1 MPTITHENVDAL
13 NAVLTINL
21 DKSDYESKVNKKLK
35 EYRKNVQLKGFR
47 QGNVP
52 MGLIKRKFG
61 NNVLFEEI
69 NGVINENMTEYFKAE
84 NLKIIGQPLAL
95 ENNDVNLNINKLS
108 SYEFKFELGIAPAFE
123 LNGVSEDN
131 QLAFY
136 NIAVDAEEIN
146 AEVEQIRKRFGAGFE
161 EGVTEITADDM
172 ISIDLVELDGDAPK
186 VGGVT
191 KENVFLALRDV
202 ANEELRE
209 KILSAA
215 IGDSFVFDIYTIEN
229 KSKEHIRKYVLGL
242 TPRQAIGEQFQLTI
256 REVKRVKKA
265 ELTPELFKQIF
276 PNEEIETE
284 EAFNEK
290 IKSEIYQGFKQSAH
304 QYFSNL
310 VHDHLLEQNGLELPV
325 EFLRKWV
332 GSTQKVE
339 EGYFEGEQFQQ
350 FLKHLRW
357 QLIREKISDKYEIE
371 VKYEDVENMVRGE
384 VLRYFN
390 FQIPPYGEMM
400 DNMIKR
406 VLSDENEVQRRFEM
420 ILDEKV
426 LERSSEDM
434 GKDIKEVSKAEFEA
448 IVKEYNDSKK

>member
-21 DKSDYESKVNKKLK
+21 EKGDYEAKVNKKLK

-47 QGNVP
+47 SGNVP

-61 NNVLFEEI
+61 NSVLFDEI
-69 NGVINENMTEYFKAE
+69 NALINENMTDYFKNE
-84 NLKIIGQPLAL
+84 NMKVIGQPLAV
-95 ENNDVNLNINKLS
+95 ENKEVTLNINKLGN
-108 SYEFKFELGIAPAFE
+108 YEFKFELGLAPKFE
-123 LNGVSEDN
+123 LAGVSEDD

-136 NIAVDAEEIN
+136 NIAVDAEEVN

-161 EGVTEITADDM
+161 EGVTDITADDM
-172 ISIDLVELDGDAPK
+172 ISIDLVELEGDAPK
-186 VGGVT
+186 VKGIT

-202 ANEELRE
+202 ANEELKE
-209 KILSAA
+209 QIINAKV
-215 IGDSFVFDIYTIEN
+215 GDTLTCDIYSLEN

-242 TPRQAIGEQFQLTI
+242 TPRQVINDTFQFTI
-256 REVKRVKKA
+256 KEVKRVKKA

-276 PNEEIETE
+276 PNEEIENE
-284 EAFNEK
+284 DAFNEK
-290 IKSEIYQGFKQSAH
+290 IKDEIYNGFKQSAH
-304 QYFSNL
+304 QFFSNL
-310 VHDHLLEQNGLELPV
+310 LYDYLLSKNALELPV

-332 GSTQKVE
+332 RSTQNVE
-339 EGYFEGEQFQQ
+339 EGYFETEQFEN

-357 QLIREKISDKYEIE
+357 QLIREQIADKYEIE
-371 VKYEDVENMVRGE
+371 VNYQDVENMVRGE
-384 VLRYFN
+384 ILRYFN

-406 VLSDENEVQRRFEM
+406 TLSDQNEVQRRFEM

-426 LERSSEDM
+426 LERASEDM
-434 GKDIKEVSKAEFEA
+434 GKEMKEVSKPEFEA
-448 IVKEYNDSKK
+448 IVKEYNENRK